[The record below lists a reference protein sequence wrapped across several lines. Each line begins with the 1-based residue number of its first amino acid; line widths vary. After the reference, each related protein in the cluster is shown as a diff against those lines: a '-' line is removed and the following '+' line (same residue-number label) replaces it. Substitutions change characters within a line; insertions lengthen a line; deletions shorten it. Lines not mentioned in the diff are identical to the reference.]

1 MFRVDVPD
9 IPTMVNLTVCMPS
22 SVVIKVTPP
31 DDNGGMPI
39 LGYRVQYND
48 VQYDYSTGK
57 SVIRCAV
64 DCINDAD
71 AVALFISSKPQ
82 T

>member
-1 MFRVDVPD
+1 VFRVDVPD